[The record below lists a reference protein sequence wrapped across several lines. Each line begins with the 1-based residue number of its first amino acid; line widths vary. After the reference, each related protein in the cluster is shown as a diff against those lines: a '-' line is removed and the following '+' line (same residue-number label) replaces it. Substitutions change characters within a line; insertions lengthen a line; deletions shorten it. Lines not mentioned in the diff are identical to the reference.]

1 MSGTPSPKLPVTV
14 VLPVKNEELNIGEA
28 LASVTWADQVFVVDS
43 GSSDRTAEIAAVAG
57 AEVVQFHF
65 PGHGPRK
72 KEWSLRNLPFRN
84 EWVFLLDGDERVTPE
99 LRDEISE
106 AIDRDD
112 HDGYC
117 VNIEFFFMG
126 RQMRCFQRIWVT
138 RLFRHRLGHFE
149 DLGLNDLPTTGD
161 NEVHEHVVVDGRV
174 GFLRSTL
181 RHEDR
186 RDLVP
191 WIDRHNRYSTW
202 EAHLY
207 RQFRREPIGVGPLGF
222 LRATPPQRRR
232 ILRRVW
238 VRLPFRSGIRF
249 FIWYVLR
256 RGFLDGR
263 EGFIFCVLMGWYEFT
278 ISAKMRELA
287 AAEARA

>member
-1 MSGTPSPKLPVTV
+1 MNDPGRRSLPVTV
-14 VLPVKNEELNIGEA
+14 VLPVKNEELNIAEA
-28 LASVTWADQVFVVDS
+28 LASVEWADQVFVVDS
-43 GSSDRTAEIAAVAG
+43 RSTDRTAEIAEAAG
-57 AEVVQFHF
+57 AQVVQFDF

-72 KEWSLRNLPFRN
+72 KEWSLRNLSFRN
-84 EWVFLLDGDERVTPE
+84 EWVLLLDGDERVTPE
-99 LRDEISE
+99 LRDEMVE
-106 AIDRDD
+106 AIERDD
-112 HDGYC
+112 RDGYC

-126 RQMRCFQRIWVT
+126 RRMRCFQRIWVT
-138 RLFRHRLGHFE
+138 RFFRHRLGHFE
-149 DLGLNDLPTTGD
+149 DLGLNGLETTGD
-161 NEVHEHVVVDGRV
+161 NEVHEHVVVEGRL

-191 WIDRHNRYSTW
+191 WIERHNRYSTW

-207 RQFRREPIGVGPLGF
+207 RRFRNEPIGVGPLGF

-263 EGFIFCVLMGWYEFT
+263 EGFVFCVLMGWYEFT

-287 AAEARA
+287 RAEAA